1 MFNQLEEIM
10 DTMNIDL
17 KEVVKEI
24 TEKIQ
29 KSANVKAIFGEP
41 VEKGDFTVIPV
52 GRVSICTMGGLGGE
66 DKGKEKDKK
75 SGGIGMSI
83 RSKAIP
89 VGYIEISKSGVQY
102 REATDNNRVIL
113 SGMALGAFA
122 IFSFTRLIR
131 KLFK

>member
-1 MFNQLEEIM
+1 MEVIM
-10 DTMNIDL
+10 DANIKMDV

-29 KSANVKAIFGEP
+29 KSANVKAVFGEP

-66 DKGKEKDKK
+66 DKGKEKDEKK
-75 SGGIGMSI
+75 SGGMGIGI
-83 RSKAIP
+83 RSKSIP
-89 VGYIEISKSGVQY
+89 VGYIEISKNGVQY
-102 REATDNNRVIL
+102 REVTDNNRIIL

-122 IFSFTRLIR
+122 IFSFTRLIK